1 MSDSPTPGR
10 RERKK
15 AATRQ
20 AIADAALELFLEH
33 GFDRVSVRDVA
44 ERADVSTTTLFAHFP
59 SKEALVFDREADVD
73 AALAAAVRER
83 PEGQGVVEALRTHA
97 LESWLPIMTD
107 PRRERFTALV
117 DGTPALR
124 EYGER
129 MWMRHAGTL
138 GAVIAEEL
146 GREPDDLT
154 CAALARF
161 VLEVPTLTAGRR
173 DPRATVE
180 TVFDL
185 LMNGWRSQIGPA
197 ADPGDN
203 RARAAGR

>member
-1 MSDSPTPGR
+1 MPDSPNPGR

-44 ERADVSTTTLFAHFP
+44 DRADVSTTTLFAHFP
-59 SKEALVFDREADVD
+59 SKEALVFDREDDVD
-73 AALAAAVRER
+73 AALTAAVRER
-83 PEGQGVVEALRTHA
+83 PEGLGVVEALRAHA
-97 LESWLPIMTD
+97 LESWVPIATD

-117 DGTPALR
+117 NDTPALR

-138 GAVIAEEL
+138 SAVVAAEL
-146 GREPDDLT
+146 GREPDDPA

-161 VLEVPTLTAGRR
+161 ALEVPALTTGRH

-185 LMNGWRSQIGPA
+185 LLDGWRAQEGASDTA
-197 ADPGDN
+197 ADGS
-203 RARAAGR
+203 RG